1 MNKAVVV
8 LPRKV
13 FDEIETTLNN
23 LKQAAQ
29 NGSVNIAPHYLNICV
44 ALSLCEYANIYGT
57 YCDELPTVDVFIQDF
72 NSWTKYKVAELQR
85 NL

>member
-1 MNKAVVV
+1 MNNAVVV

-29 NGSVNIAPHYLNICV
+29 NGSVNIAPHYLNVCV

-57 YCDELPTVDVFIQDF
+57 YCNELPSVYIFIQDF
-72 NSWTKYKVAELQR
+72 RSWSKNKVAELQR